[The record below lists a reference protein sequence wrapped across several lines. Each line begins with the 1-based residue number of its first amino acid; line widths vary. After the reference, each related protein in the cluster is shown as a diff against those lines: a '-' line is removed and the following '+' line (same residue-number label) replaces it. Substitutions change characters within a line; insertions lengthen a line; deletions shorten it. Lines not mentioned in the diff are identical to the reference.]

1 MRHVSYNRL
10 SALVHSYTFNPDGLV
25 GLEAVFLERVYLRDL
40 SAAEARR

>member
-10 SALVHSYTFNPDGLV
+10 SALVDSYTFNPNGLL
-25 GLEAVFLERVYLRDL
+25 GLGAVFLERVYLRNV